1 MATYNPRRFAGLDQ
15 LKSIKPELLMR
26 FFSTYRTYFSIR
38 EFDFPSHPND
48 EIDYQALSLILV
60 TPDDNTPPDMVN
72 ALYYVQEMATT
83 NSMDVLLE
91 ACRQKKIWIDFDPE
105 STSHDI
111 AIQVWLAWPDLL
123 MESHARN
130 SVSRKKS
137 FVYFAGKQG
146 KPLDLSFPTAEQLR
160 AIEHDL
166 DAWLEEHRRGRTS
179 RVFVSQ
185 QAHKVH
191 IVIRHGKPFT
201 REGSVK
207 TSGSSSVAFYR
218 PETHD
223 FLIYESQIDEI
234 AVHAETIGE
243 RSLYLACIGKH
254 VFGDE
259 TYFPPS
265 DRFTLQPLI
274 DKGPAALTCED
285 IPGLERVRFVEY
297 RKYLGGEYGEFETR
311 GAKDTFRSSRR
322 KASRV
327 VGLRPARASRLRV
340 RGHRRKETPQG
351 HDQTDQYRGLRPRRR
366 QRLNRTMVETA
377 RLCHRK
383 SESRCR
389 GSDGS
394 GQPSKRFLTLRPV
407 ASSGRSW

>member
-26 FFSTYRTYFSIR
+26 FFSTYRTYLSTKG
-38 EFDFPSHPND
+38 FDFPSHPSG
-48 EIDYQALSLILV
+48 EIDYQALSRILV

-83 NSMDVLLE
+83 DLMDMLLGT
-91 ACRQKKIWIDFDPE
+91 CRQNKILIDFDPE

-111 AIQVWLAWPDLL
+111 AIQVWLACPDLL
-123 MESHARN
+123 MESHARH

-137 FVYFAGKQG
+137 FVYFAGKDF
-146 KPLDLSFPTAEQLR
+146 KPREFPSPTAEQLR

-179 RVFVSQ
+179 RVFMCQ
-185 QAHKVH
+185 QAHKAH
-191 IVIRHGKPFT
+191 IVIRHGKLFT
-201 REGSVK
+201 REASVK

-223 FLIYESQIDEI
+223 FLIYDSQIDEI

-254 VFGDE
+254 LFGDE

-311 GAKDTFRSSRR
+311 GAKDLFAALGERRRASLGFGRLVQAVFEFDVTGEKKPR
-322 KASRV
+322 KATIRSTNIAVYDRDGDSV
-327 VGLRPARASRLRV
+327 LIEQWLRLRGFV
-340 RGHRRKETPQG
+340 IERANQDAEAPTV
-351 HDQTDQYRGLRPRRR
+351 LVNPR
-366 QRLNRTMVETA
+366 N
-377 RLCHRK
+377 
-383 SESRCR
+383 
-389 GSDGS
+389 
-394 GQPSKRFLTLRPV
+394 
-407 ASSGRSW
+407 AS